1 MKRVIN
7 ISVLLLALAVTMTSC
22 FKNEEDDIFD
32 KSAADRLEDAIKD
45 YSDILTSQGGKW
57 AMEYFASAE
66 EPGYVYVMDFKK
78 DGSVLITGANK
89 WVAMETGTYDAKKLT
104 FDAHSERSMWEVIAD
119 NGPVLTFNTY
129 NHLFHL
135 FANPEDVPGTD
146 EDENGYGH
154 DGDYEFDL
162 MRTNAAGDTLFLE
175 GKKHGMNIIM
185 YRLPQETVNDEYFA
199 AINRMIEITHI
210 TTFPDLVLHGADGN
224 DYIVNDIATQI
235 PTFYPKDVDWR
246 FKPARTVSGNAIA
259 TIKGFRFVNPLS
271 LINNNDG
278 STLTVQHFEMQ
289 EDGSFLCTDDGISRI
304 TSLPVGDVFI
314 DVRYAWRF
322 DPEDLGG
329 EFATRYQE
337 VVDACYNKF
346 GHREFQFF
354 RFKYDEDEESMMLN
368 FLNGTLYGNFGII
381 ETMSADGVLTI
392 EFTEYQDNNA
402 RNHIRRCTP
411 AFENFNELL
420 DGHSFRLFSGSA
432 MNPSRIKLVDTAN
445 ENNYFWVNVDV
456 EED

>member
-1 MKRVIN
+1 M
-7 ISVLLLALAVTMTSC
+7 LLALALTTTSC

-32 KSAADRLEDAIKD
+32 KSAADRLEAAIKD
-45 YSDILTSQGGKW
+45 YSDVLTSQGGKW
-57 AMEYFASAE
+57 AMEYFASTE

-89 WVAMETGTYDAKKLT
+89 WVAIETATYDPKRVT
-104 FDAHSERSMWEVIAD
+104 FDPKSERSMWQVIAD
-119 NGPVLTFNTY
+119 NGPVLSFNTY
-129 NHLFHL
+129 NKLFHL
-135 FANPEDVPGTD
+135 FANPEDVPDTE

-185 YRLPQETVNDEYFA
+185 YRLPAETVNDEYFA
-199 AINRMIEITHI
+199 AINTMIEITNV

-224 DYIVNDIATQI
+224 DYIVNNIATQI

-246 FKPARTVSGNAIA
+246 FKPARTVSANAIA

-289 EDGSFLCTDDGISRI
+289 EDGSFLCTDDGVSRI
-304 TSLPVGDVFI
+304 TSLPVAEVFANEE
-314 DVRYAWRF
+314 YKWRF
-322 DPEDLGG
+322 DPDNLGG
-329 EFATRYQE
+329 DFVTRYEE
-337 VVDACYNKF
+337 VVQACYDKMSK
-346 GHREFQFF
+346 REFKFF
-354 RFKYDEDEESMMLN
+354 RFKYDDVEEGMMLN
-368 FLNGTLYGNFGII
+368 FLDGTLYGNFGII

-411 AFENFNELL
+411 AFENFIELL
-420 DGHSFRLFSGSA
+420 DGHSFRLVAGSA
-432 MNPSRIKLVDTAN
+432 MNPSRIKLIDTAN
-445 ENNYFWVNVDV
+445 ESNFFWVEVDT